1 MEDVM
6 KNKSLLRKLQ
16 GEQMINFPIGKTV
29 KNITK
34 KPTWRNEGNIEKLIL
49 EFTDNTKLVITA
61 STDADEWDGST
72 NWLNLTRYDK
82 NGKYIG
88 GE

>member
-1 MEDVM
+1 VIE
-6 KNKSLLRKLQ
+6 
-16 GEQMINFPIGKTV
+16 FPTGKTV
-29 KNITK
+29 TKVTK
-34 KPTWRNEGNIEKLIL
+34 KQTWRNEGNIEELIL
-49 EFTDNTKLVITA
+49 EFTDGTKLSITA
-61 STDADEWDGST
+61 STDADDWDGST